1 MSEPMRLSK
10 RLMQLLQCSR
20 REAELY
26 IAGGWVQVDGVVVE
40 QPQVKVSDE
49 VVQLHPDAD
58 LTTAGPV
65 TLVLHSCGEGPAVI
79 ELSQRWAE
87 DETGIA
93 PLTCHLRGLQL
104 CLPLHDDVEGMQVLS
119 QDAGLVRF
127 AAAALERLEQEFV
140 VHVQGNLTPA
150 QLEAMNRGQ
159 RYAGRQLAPA
169 KVSWQSEQRL
179 RFAVKQPQAGQ
190 LRFMCEQAGLQVQHI
205 KRIRIGAIPLRKM
218 PCHHWRYLAPGAR
231 F

>member
-10 RLMQLLQCSR
+10 RLMQLVQCSR

-40 QPQVKVSDE
+40 QPQVKVRDE
-49 VVQLHPDAD
+49 LVQLHPDAD

-65 TLVLHSCGEGPAVI
+65 TIVVHSCGTAQSV

-87 DETGIA
+87 DDTGVV
-93 PLTCHLRGLQL
+93 PLACHLRGLQP
-104 CLPLHDDVEGMQVLS
+104 CLPLHDDAEGMQVLS
-119 QDAGLVRF
+119 QDVGLVRF
-127 AAAALERLEQEFV
+127 AAAALGRLEQEFV
-140 VHVQGNLTPA
+140 VQVQGELTPT
-150 QLEAMNRGQ
+150 QLEELNRGQ
-159 RYAGRQLAPA
+159 HYQGRQLAPA

-179 RFAVKQPQAGQ
+179 RFALKQPQPGQ
-190 LRFMCEQAGLQVQHI
+190 LRFMCEQVGLQVQHV

-218 PCHHWRYLAPGAR
+218 PCHQWRYLAPGVR